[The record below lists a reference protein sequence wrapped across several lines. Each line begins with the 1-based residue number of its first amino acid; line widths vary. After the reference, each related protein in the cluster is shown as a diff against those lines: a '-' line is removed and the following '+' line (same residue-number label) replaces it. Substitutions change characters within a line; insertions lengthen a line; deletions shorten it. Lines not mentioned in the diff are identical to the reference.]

1 MFKKNE
7 RIIVSDKG
15 LPDSW
20 AHIINNYK
28 IYFVRNLPAFCGNFV
43 EVLMEVEGESGVL
56 RTFPRKNCFHMVD
69 KSLPLDKRME
79 IFKQDYIIDN

>member
-20 AHIINNYK
+20 AHIINNCK
-28 IYFVRNLPAFCGNFV
+28 IYFVRYLPASCGNFV
-43 EVLMEVEGESGVL
+43 EILTEVEGESGILRVL
-56 RTFPRKNCFHMVD
+56 PRKNCFHMVD
-69 KSLPLDKRME
+69 SSIPLDKRME
-79 IFKQDYIIDN
+79 LFKRLYNQ